1 MLRVI
6 RHSRRNLTRLKSNFI
21 KKGIDEFP
29 HHFCVKYYGCEVD
42 VLRISRKYNI
52 IVEAGAILLVGF
64 LVESLVAY
72 NDNNH
77 YKKLTINCKV
87 PFNVVK
93 DHTKL

>member
-1 MLRVI
+1 MLKVI
-6 RHSRRNLTRLKSNFI
+6 RHSRHNLSRLKSNFI
-21 KKGIDEFP
+21 KKGINEFP
-29 HHFCVKYYGCEVD
+29 HHFCVKYYGCEVV

-72 NDNNH
+72 NENNH
-77 YKKLTINCKV
+77 YKILTISCKV

-93 DHTKL
+93 DPNKF